1 MKDSESNPVTK
12 LFVAVG
18 ESGTAMI
25 SNSPLSDNSH
35 NLNFNL
41 KFSNDRH
48 CANTSTTLITDWR
61 LQFGDFNSV
70 IPNERLR

>member
-12 LFVAVG
+12 LLVAVG

-35 NLNFNL
+35 NLNF
-41 KFSNDRH
+41 K
-48 CANTSTTLITDWR
+48 
-61 LQFGDFNSV
+61 
-70 IPNERLR
+70 